1 MGEFMIKKVVLIFSL
16 ILFPLFVK
24 ASSLSGV
31 MIGNVYYENLE
42 DAIKA
47 VNSNEVIKLL
57 SDVLLDDS
65 ILIDKPVNID
75 LNGNDISSSTSVFV
89 VDGGKLTLSGS
100 GTVMELEPDYGV
112 IRVIG
117 SSLSTASDYSVV
129 NVDSD
134 VLLKGWAGV
143 FVTHNNSKSYGVV
156 VDLSGSIEAVN
167 DINGGLGSG
176 IYING
181 NIKDK
186 NNYPVINIW
195 DGAKIVSSGT
205 GIYMAGYSNINIFK
219 AHISG
224 NSSGIGIKSGILNIN
239 GAEVVCKGLDK
250 TPTEGDN
257 NGIKDSGTTIQI
269 ESNSGYAGDME
280 IDISDG
286 SFISKNSNVIYEYI
300 GKGSN
305 SLVKNI
311 NISSG
316 TYISENNSS
325 VFRFSSDFNNIQGR
339 FVSGGKYTS
348 DPSNYLKAGYSV
360 SFNND
365 FYEVSKSTLNTL
377 NIIDEY
383 NNGNIFLWIGV
394 LLSIGIVLFIL
405 YINRIKIL
413 NLLR

>member
-1 MGEFMIKKVVLIFSL
+1 MLKKVMMIFFL
-16 ILFPLFVK
+16 ILFPLFVS
-24 ASSLSGV
+24 ASGIDGV
-31 MIGNVYYENLE
+31 MIGNIYYENLE

-65 ILIDKPVNID
+65 IVIDKTVNID
-75 LNGNDISSSTSVFV
+75 LNGNNISSSTSVFV
-89 VDGGKLTLSGS
+89 VDGGKLKLSGS

-117 SSLSTASDYSVV
+117 SSERNANDYSVV
-129 NVDSD
+129 SVGSD
-134 VLLKGWAGV
+134 VLLKGWSGI

-156 VDLSGSIEAVN
+156 VDLSGDIEAVN
-167 DINGGLGSG
+167 DINGGSGAGVYVNGS
-176 IYING
+176 
-181 NIKDK
+181 IKDR
-186 NNYPVINIW
+186 NNYPVINVL

-224 NSSGIGIKSGILNIN
+224 ISSGIGIKSGILNIA
-239 GAEVVCKGLDK
+239 GAEVVCSGLDK
-250 TPTEGDN
+250 TPTEGNN
-257 NGIKDSGTTIQI
+257 NGIKDSGATIQI

-280 IDISDG
+280 INISDG

-305 SLVKNI
+305 SLVKNM

-325 VFRFSSDFNNIQGR
+325 VFRFSSDFNNIQGK
-339 FVSGGKYTS
+339 FISGGKYTS

-360 SFNND
+360 SFND
-365 FYEVSKSTLNTL
+365 KFYEVSKSTLNTL
-377 NIIDEY
+377 SIIDEY
-383 NNGNIFLWIGV
+383 DNGNIFLWIGV

-405 YINRIKIL
+405 YINRIKII